1 MNIRPSNL
9 AIAAGIET
17 TKADALLG
25 VLKERGREFA
35 SDSETWAEF
44 KLKLDA
50 IKGQVTAIESVHK
63 EMWSA
68 IKDRN
73 PDAFAALSEEFE
85 RNAFNLAGEWVRLSV
100 MAKIALDDPELP
112 EENEEETSAEY
123 VMGGEETLS
132 ASEMR
137 EMPARL
143 R

>member
-9 AIAAGIET
+9 AIAAGIEST
-17 TKADALLG
+17 RADALLG
-25 VLKERGREFA
+25 VLKERGRGFA

-50 IKGQVTAIESVHK
+50 IKGKVTAIESVHK
-63 EMWSA
+63 EMRSA

-85 RNAFNLAGEWVRLSV
+85 RNAFDLAGEWVRLSV

-112 EENEEETSAEY
+112 EEDKTEAEEE
-123 VMGGEETLS
+123 
-132 ASEMR
+132 
-137 EMPARL
+137 
-143 R
+143 